1 MLCCRHTRQFHE
13 NMIKGYSKRT
23 RPVAESER
31 MDRLG
36 HVMKEAEKDHTQV
49 ECLEEGRGP
58 AVAEKQARK
67 KRSKRMVK
75 KRRRR
80 RRWKEF

>member
-1 MLCCRHTRQFHE
+1 
-13 NMIKGYSKRT
+13 
-23 RPVAESER
+23 
-31 MDRLG
+31 
-36 HVMKEAEKDHTQV
+36 MKEAEKDHTQV